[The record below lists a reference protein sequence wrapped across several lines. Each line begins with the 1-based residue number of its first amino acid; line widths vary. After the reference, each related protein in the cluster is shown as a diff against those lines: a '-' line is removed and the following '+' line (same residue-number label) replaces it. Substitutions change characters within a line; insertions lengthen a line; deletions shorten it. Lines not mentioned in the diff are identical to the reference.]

1 MCSKIYNLPTP
12 KTEEKRPPSST
23 SCSECSPNA
32 FALSEIP
39 FVYVQEFLVCSAE
52 NSLGFT
58 NLFARVARSSL
69 KLAVQGLADGNGPKL
84 FTAASDELSM
94 ANSKQ
99 QQTATKF

>member
-1 MCSKIYNLPTP
+1 M
-12 KTEEKRPPSST
+12 

-52 NSLGFT
+52 NSLVFT

-94 ANSKQ
+94 AIRGSNRQ
-99 QQTATKF
+99 PRNFDLTASVVELC